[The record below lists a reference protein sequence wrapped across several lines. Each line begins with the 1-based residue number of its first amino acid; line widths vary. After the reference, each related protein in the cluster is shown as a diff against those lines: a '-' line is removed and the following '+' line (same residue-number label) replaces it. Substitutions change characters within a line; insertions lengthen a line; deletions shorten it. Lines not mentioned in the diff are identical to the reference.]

1 MKKSIFTVCALA
13 LLLMLLAFSP
23 VNAQAEDGGLTITAQ
38 PEDVDVNYP
47 DGAEFHVEVSDPDLV
62 ESYQWI
68 YNDGTQD
75 FVLTGTTAYTDMLI
89 IPCTAQDSHDAYLRC
104 VITDKDSNEIESDA
118 GCMRIANPEENKTVL
133 YICDQAI
140 DRANPW
146 IWKKSVLAAVSS
158 ALMKMA

>member
-23 VNAQAEDGGLTITAQ
+23 VNAQAEDGGLTFTAQ

-75 FVLTGTTAYTDMLI
+75 FVLTGTTAYTDTLI

-104 VITDKDSNEIESDA
+104 VITDKDGNEIESDA
-118 GCMRIANPEENKTVL
+118 GCMHIAKRTRRYCISATRRSN
-133 YICDQAI
+133 
-140 DRANPW
+140 RANPW